1 MDTEAYGSL
10 PPRAAPGDR
19 GQQNQADVQRGE
31 DRYRVE
37 AVAVVGVHLI
47 LRHCLH
53 RVVARLDAVPPRGA
67 GLLVER
73 IFLVLPG
80 GPRAGLLVILVL
92 LVRHHHLHGLAVLL
106 VLPVRLAVQ
115 IRRAVQ
121 NFHCVLERYVL
132 SELEQLCLGS

>member
-1 MDTEAYGSL
+1 METEAYGSL

-19 GQQNQADVQRGE
+19 GQQNQADLQRNE
-31 DRYRVE
+31 DRYRVV

-53 RVVARLDAVPPRGA
+53 RVVARLGAVSPRG

-73 IFLVLPG
+73 VFLVLPVH
-80 GPRAGLLVILVL
+80 LVILVL